1 MASSPAFI
9 STPRIGRCSLS
20 TANTATDGT
29 GTITDLIVGA
39 AAGTRILSVNVQGTA
54 TTMAALVNLFL
65 YDGTN
70 GPFSTYD
77 LFDQFTI
84 SATTGSTTV
93 KGYRLVTSYT
103 DLVLPSASYKLG
115 ATITVAPTTGT
126 VRVTAFGGDLT

>member
-1 MASSPAFI
+1 MATSPAFI
-9 STPRIGRCSLS
+9 STARIGRCSLS

-39 AAGTRILSVNVQGTA
+39 SAGTRVLSINVQGTA
-54 TTMAALVNLFL
+54 TTVAALVNIFL

-70 GPFSTYD
+70 YD

-84 SATTGSTTV
+84 SATTGSNTT

-103 DLVLPSASYKLG
+103 DLVLPSATWKLG
-115 ATITVAPTTGT
+115 ATLTVAPTSGT
-126 VRVTAFGGDLT
+126 VRVAAFGGDLT